1 MAGEGES
8 EASMSRTEL
17 PSMSADCARRNP
29 ALAGATSVQV
39 GAVTVGRPSPASK
52 REPGAVRQLNKA
64 ETRAL
69 DKARREWPRAII
81 MAQALT
87 LPLSGGDTY
96 RPDIVILKPCDWFRG
111 SLLRMV
117 LVEVKGGYKGPG
129 WEQGVERYKRAVV
142 EYPALEFELWDMAA
156 KEATA

>member
-52 REPGAVRQLNKA
+52 RVPGAVRQLNKA

-69 DKARREWPRAII
+69 DKARREWPCAIVL
-81 MAQALT
+81 AQALV

-96 RPDIVILKPCDWFRG
+96 RPDLLILAPCQDFSG
-111 SLLRMV
+111 SLCRV
-117 LVEVKGGYKGPG
+117 IFVEVKGGYKGPG
-129 WEQGVERYKRAVV
+129 WEQGIERYKRAVV
-142 EYPALEFELWDMAA
+142 EYPALEFELWDMA
-156 KEATA
+156 KEARA